1 MNPVTVNDIKTAMRD
16 PSFIATLPPSLTPEV
31 QKFMSNPGCG
41 CNMSVYQKI
50 LKEAP
55 AQIQAYFPTKSVA
68 EGAAEVDRIMANQPQ
83 IQNMQQQQL
92 PPNGLPQ
99 HPNANMPNPQQQV
112 FQEEK
117 VHFPEPINDF
127 HVINCSIGEVEERI
141 KRLPHGHKQIAIA
154 RYEDQVTVIVNIL
167 HFAA

>member
-1 MNPVTVNDIKTAMRD
+1 MMNPVTVNDIKTAMRD

-92 PPNGLPQ
+92 CLNIQ
-99 HPNANMPNPQQQV
+99 MPICQIRNNKYSKKKRYT
-112 FQEEK
+112 FQ
-117 VHFPEPINDF
+117 NQLMT
-127 HVINCSIGEVEERI
+127 SM
-141 KRLPHGHKQIAIA
+141 
-154 RYEDQVTVIVNIL
+154 
-167 HFAA
+167 